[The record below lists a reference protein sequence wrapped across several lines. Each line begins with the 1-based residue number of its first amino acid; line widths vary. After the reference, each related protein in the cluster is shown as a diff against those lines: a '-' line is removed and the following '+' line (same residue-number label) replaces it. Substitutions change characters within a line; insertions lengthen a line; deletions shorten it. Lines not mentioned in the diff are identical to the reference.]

1 MTALETHHDRYHPPS
16 VPEVFWLPRS
26 DSLLSH
32 LGVRLA
38 ELDPTFL
45 ILNVTMERL
54 MHPTR
59 NTLDEKIR
67 IQSVELLNKQLATAI
82 DLHAQV
88 KQAHWNVRGAN
99 FIAIHKLFD
108 TVSEEVEAFSDMLA
122 ERAGGLGGTAD
133 GTIQMAAKRTSLVV
147 YPLGVGDEQKHI
159 FAISGALAAFG
170 EGAREASASATKFG
184 DVDTADLFT
193 QVSRGIDLQLWFVES
208 HMVPRKG

>member
-1 MTALETHHDRYHPPS
+1 MEHP
-16 VPEVFWLPRS
+16 
-26 DSLLSH
+26 
-32 LGVRLA
+32 
-38 ELDPTFL
+38 
-45 ILNVTMERL
+45 

-59 NTLDEKIR
+59 NTLDQKIR
-67 IQSVELLNKQLATAI
+67 IQSVELLNKHLATAI

-108 TVSEEVEAFSDMLA
+108 TVSEEVESFSDMLA

-133 GTIQMAAKRTSLVV
+133 GTIQVAAKRTSLIA
-147 YPLGVGDEQKHI
+147 YPLGIADEQKHI
-159 FAISGALAAFG
+159 FAVSGALAAFG
-170 EGAREASASATKFG
+170 EGAREASAKATEFG

-208 HMVPRKG
+208 HLVSKER